1 MTIKT
6 QIRRSQGTDKNS
18 KQAFLY
24 SFLAHF
30 LILSALFLK
39 SSHVEPIQ
47 QRPTSPQVVQ
57 NSTIVDSAQLQQE
70 IAAVKTERLARI
82 NQEKHQV
89 EELQSK
95 QASIQL
101 ALQLKQK
108 AVSDE
113 QNRLA
118 KLREVQEQEAK
129 QLSDLHTKQAEA
141 EKSFNN
147 QQKQLTETQERLKA
161 LQEKELAVTNAAKKQ
176 KLAQEAKELAEKL
189 RQQELA
195 SEQAQLQ
202 QQKMNDGIIDR
213 YRARILAAIQ
223 QQWIIPKETKP
234 GMESKFLVQLSPSG
248 EVQQVTL
255 IQSSG
260 SSVLDRSAREAL
272 FKASPL
278 PVPQEPALNSA
289 FRSIRLAVK
298 PGIY

>member
-1 MTIKT
+1 MMIKT
-6 QIRRSQGTDKNS
+6 QIRRSKDTGKNS
-18 KQAFLY
+18 KLAFLY
-24 SFLAHF
+24 AFSAHLLF
-30 LILSALFLK
+30 LSALFLK
-39 SSHVEPIQ
+39 GAHVDPIK

-70 IAAVKTERLARI
+70 IEAVKTERLVRI
-82 NQEKHQV
+82 NQEKRQV
-89 EELQSK
+89 EELEGK
-95 QASIQL
+95 QASIQR

-118 KLREVQEQEAK
+118 KLHEVQEQEAK
-129 QLSDLHTKQAEA
+129 QLLALRTKQAEA

-147 QQKQLTETQERLKA
+147 QQKQLTETQKKLEVLH
-161 LQEKELAVTNAAKKQ
+161 QKELEVTNAAKKQ
-176 KLAQEAKELAEKL
+176 KLAQEAKELAERL

-195 SEQAQLQ
+195 TEQAQLQ

-248 EVQQVTL
+248 EVQEVTL